1 VVLLAADT
9 RAPATTTR
17 RTFLRTTALGAL
29 AVPAF
34 AGCSSG
40 GGSRTV
46 RFYQSKPEVI
56 GYFDK
61 LVSEFNKRNP
71 DLTVVHDSSSSLV
84 ASFVRESPHDIV
96 CNNYDLSAGT
106 FVTRSVL
113 SDLAGVPEISRIN
126 PNVQALVGQY
136 ATPAQATDVIPY
148 SIAAAGVIYNKQLFA
163 QHGVD
168 VPTTWT
174 ELLAACK
181 TFQSAGVTPI
191 YMTFKDPW
199 TIQQGLFDYT
209 AGGMLDVAG
218 FFSQLKAAG
227 ADVGS
232 GAALSFT
239 KAFGPVVDKMLQL
252 LRFANKDASARAYP
266 DGNTAFAQGK
276 GAMYLQGPWAIGEL
290 AKAAPKLAVGTF
302 ALPSTDNPDDRKAR
316 VNLDL
321 ALWIP
326 KGAADPAGGHR
337 FLSYLLTP
345 EVMNKYNQDN
355 LAYVPVKNP
364 PPVTDDRIAGLQP
377 YVQQSKF
384 YQGAGTYV
392 PPIIPLGNY
401 LQDLVLTRDGER
413 FLSRLDNDWARLAR
427 RTSA

>member
-1 VVLLAADT
+1 VNFRVADT
-9 RAPATTTR
+9 RSHPGTSR
-17 RTFLRTTALGAL
+17 RTLLRAVALGAL
-29 AVPAF
+29 AGPVLSA
-34 AGCSSG
+34 CSSG
-40 GGSRTV
+40 GSSRTV

-61 LVSEFNKRNP
+61 LVVEFNKRNS

-106 FVTRSVL
+106 FVTRGVL
-113 SDLAGVPEISRIN
+113 SNLANVPEISRIN
-126 PNVQALVGQY
+126 PSVQALVGQY
-136 ATPAQATDVIPY
+136 ATPAQSTDVIPY
-148 SIAAAGVIYNKQLFA
+148 SIAAAGVVYNKQLFA
-163 QHGVD
+163 QHGVE

-174 ELLAACK
+174 QLLAACK

-199 TIQQGLFDYT
+199 TIQQGLFDYV
-209 AGGMLDVAG
+209 AGGMMDVAG
-218 FFSQLKAAG
+218 FFAQLKAEG
-227 ADVGS
+227 ANAGS
-232 GAALSFT
+232 GASVSFT
-239 KAFGPVVDKMLQL
+239 KAFRPVVDKMLQL
-252 LRFANKDASARAYP
+252 LPFANRDASARSYP
-266 DGNTAFAQGK
+266 DGNTAVAQGK

-290 AKAAPKLAVGTF
+290 AQAAPKLQVGTF

-321 ALWIP
+321 ALWLP
-326 KGAADPAGGHR
+326 KGAGNPSGGHR

-355 LAYVPVKNP
+355 LAYTPVKNA
-364 PPVTDDRIAGLQP
+364 PPVTDERIAGLQA

-401 LQDLVLTRDGER
+401 LQDLVITRNGDR
-413 FLSRLDNDWARLAR
+413 FLSRLDNDWARLAS